1 MKKNRKRIDPR
12 YFLEET
18 AIRDDLDDT
27 LAPLQEASGR
37 AIAKKFSRKLVKAF
51 TYAVETGD
59 ESPWGRLLGELGR
72 AEDGAGSGSQP
83 ARHWRNL
90 NMNGQQ
96 LGDLYG
102 QLSDVISD
110 VVMADVEG
118 KLPTDAAAAE
128 GLQGTLMDYVG
139 SQIVNGR
146 AHTGLNL
153 PDWAQ

>member
-1 MKKNRKRIDPR
+1 M
-12 YFLEET
+12 
-18 AIRDDLDDT
+18 RDDLGDT
-27 LAPLQEASGR
+27 LAPLQEASEQ
-37 AIAKKFSRKLVKAF
+37 AIAKNFSRKLIEAF
-51 TYAVETGD
+51 THAVKTGD
-59 ESPWGRLLGELGR
+59 EGLWGRLLGELGR
-72 AEDGAGSGSQP
+72 AEVDDSLASQP
-83 ARHWRNL
+83 AHHWRNL

-102 QLSDVISD
+102 QLSDVISA

-118 KLPTDAAAAE
+118 KLPMDAAGAE

-146 AHTGLNL
+146 AHIGLNL